1 MITVHALYNSVQL
14 VKHVEKNINYLYC
27 KMGGKSY
34 KYAEINNRD
43 LIIFLDSNNRDNSTN
58 KLNKI
63 LKRKSLC
70 Q

>member
-1 MITVHALYNSVQL
+1 MITVHTLYSNVQL

-34 KYAEINNRD
+34 KFAEINNRD
-43 LIIFLDSNNRDNSTN
+43 LIIFFDSHNRDNSTN

-63 LKRKSLC
+63 LKRKEL
-70 Q
+70 